1 MISVEATKSGYEC
14 GTRLPLNRQRLFER
28 QCLDCVSHS
37 YLIPILTSQRSK
49 LNTKTCKFF
58 TFYCFSCHIL
68 SIQKLT
74 CGGQL
79 IFSYFLS
86 WNDFESSSLATQK
99 LLKSFSEWKKSWKSY
114 EIGSYGILKFHL
126 GSEVLFLIWF
136 VWSYHKEA
144 FFQKVKFEKSQK
156 PQTDDSENSN
166 KVWIHKNYF
175 IFWFYIFFILNNK
188 LKLLYITFH
197 TNHPQAIDFVVIRNG
212 QFHTVVHIW
221 NTP

>member
-14 GTRLPLNRQRLFER
+14 DTRLPLNRQRLFER

-86 WNDFESSSLATQK
+86 WNNFESSSLATQK
-99 LLKSFSEWKKSWKSY
+99 LLRIKN
-114 EIGSYGILKFHL
+114 ILKIIWNWL
-126 GSEVLFLIWF
+126 LWNSEVPFRFWSSIFDLVRLIVSQRSLLSEGQ
-136 VWSYHKEA
+136 VWKES
-144 FFQKVKFEKSQK
+144 K
-156 PQTDDSENSN
+156 
-166 KVWIHKNYF
+166 
-175 IFWFYIFFILNNK
+175 
-188 LKLLYITFH
+188 
-197 TNHPQAIDFVVIRNG
+197 
-212 QFHTVVHIW
+212 
-221 NTP
+221 TPNRWLWK